1 MVIDILV
8 RWLYDYWS
16 GKKYEIYRIEIPSV
30 FATQQFNSIAKQVY
44 KQTGF
49 VLFALEIVVGD
60 ENVNGEILLN
70 PGEQRL
76 PKPTN

>member
-1 MVIDILV
+1 M
-8 RWLYDYWS
+8 
-16 GKKYEIYRIEIPSV
+16 
-30 FATQQFNSIAKQVY
+30 KQVY